1 MTAFI
6 LPAARSRRPA
16 QPRLGG
22 ARRARPEETLQLQV
36 ARFLNLAL
44 AGNSMWMHVPNGGLR
59 SATEAKRFKA
69 MGVMAGFP
77 DIAVIND
84 GRLICIELKA
94 DKGRLSANQ
103 DGCHARLRLARVPV
117 IVCKSIEEVEAALRA
132 AGVPLHATLEAP
144 IMRAVRPLLGE
155 MGS

>member
-1 MTAFI
+1 MTAFA

-16 QPRLGG
+16 QPRVGG
-22 ARRARPEETLQLQV
+22 PRRARPEETLQLQV

-77 DIAVIND
+77 DISVIND

-94 DKGRLSANQ
+94 DKGRATANQ
-103 DGCHARLRLARVPV
+103 LDCHRRLSMARVPV
-117 IVCKSIEEVEAALRA
+117 GICRSLGEVEAFLRA

-144 IMRAVRPLLGE
+144 IMRAVRPLLRE
-155 MGS
+155 ASK